1 MGGDE
6 VRLKPILEIMP
17 MELRQL
23 IQSLPEETKESL
35 EEIRIRLGGP
45 LEIIAGNRSWFVTEK
60 GTLLSQ
66 PNGGK
71 VSGSEECRKLLNL
84 ISQHSLYAMEEELR
98 QGYITVEG
106 GHRIGLAGKVIT
118 EGGRVRHLR
127 EVTAFNIRIA
137 RQITGVA
144 TPILPHLYEDGMYH
158 SLLII
163 SPPQCGKT
171 TLLRD
176 LARLV
181 SNGTPSISSQ
191 KVGIVDERS
200 EIAGCIRGV
209 SQHDVGVRTDILDAC
224 PKAEGMMMM
233 IRSMSPQVLL
243 VDEIGRQEDAEA
255 IHEAVCAGVTIFTS
269 AHGQSLAE
277 VARRPHLHA
286 LIKQQLFGRYILL
299 SRRLGAGTIESI
311 LDSKGEKIRSKIC

>member
-1 MGGDE
+1 
-6 VRLKPILEIMP
+6 
-17 MELRQL
+17 MELRQI
-23 IQSLPEETKESL
+23 IQSLPNETKESL

-45 LEIIAGNRSWFVTEK
+45 LEIIAGNRSWFVTEQ
-60 GTLLSQ
+60 GSLLSQ
-66 PNGGK
+66 SVGGR
-71 VSGSEECRKLLNL
+71 VINAEECRKLLNQ

-118 EGGRVRHLR
+118 EGGRVHHLR

-137 RQITGVA
+137 RQISGVA
-144 TPILPHLYEDGMYH
+144 TPILPYLYEEGRYH
-158 SLLII
+158 SVLII

-176 LARLV
+176 LSRLV
-181 SNGTPSISSQ
+181 SNGTSTIPSQ

-200 EIAGCIRGV
+200 EIAGCIGGV
-209 SQHDVGVRTDILDAC
+209 SQHDVGVRTDVLDAC

-243 VDEIGRQEDAEA
+243 VDEIGRQEDADA
-255 IHEAVCAGVTIFTS
+255 VHEAVCAGVTIFSS
-269 AHGQSLAE
+269 AHGQLLSE

-299 SRRLGAGTIESI
+299 SRRLGAGTIEAI
-311 LDSKGEKIRSKIC
+311 LDRRGEKISFSFNRSKIC